1 MNGEGGGSSLLPVA
15 AVGEASKMRW
25 CEGVLV
31 LVVASVKALV
41 VVLVLG
47 VWMVLRFDCALQL
60 LRTVHFVVRC
70 DGIGGL
76 GGT

>member
-1 MNGEGGGSSLLPVA
+1 
-15 AVGEASKMRW
+15 
-25 CEGVLV
+25 

-47 VWMVLRFDCALQL
+47 VRMVLRFDCALQL